1 MMSAEW
7 VGIGIAGLGVIGTVI
22 GGAVAYGRVQ
32 QKVADTSGDHS
43 RCEARRE
50 KMEGQ
55 IFDKLDDLAEGVNKI
70 KGKLGLNGD

>member
-1 MMSAEW
+1 MSAEW

-22 GGAVAYGRVQ
+22 GGAKAYGRLQ
-32 QKVADTSGDHS
+32 ERVASTSDDHV
-43 RCEARRE
+43 RCQARRE

>member
-1 MMSAEW
+1 MSAEW
-7 VGIGIAGLGVIGTVI
+7 VGIGIAGLGVVGTVI

-32 QKVADTSGDHS
+32 QKVADTCDGQT
-43 RCEARRE
+43 RCQDRRE

-55 IFDKLDDLAEGVNKI
+55 IFNKLDDLSEGVNKI